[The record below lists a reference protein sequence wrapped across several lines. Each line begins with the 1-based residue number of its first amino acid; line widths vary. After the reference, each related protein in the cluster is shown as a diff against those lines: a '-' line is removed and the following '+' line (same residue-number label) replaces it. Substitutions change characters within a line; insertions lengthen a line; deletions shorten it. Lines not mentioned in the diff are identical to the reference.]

1 MANCSISQ
9 DLLRNCEF
17 QFGGLQ
23 KVYLANKADVVSV
36 GYGSTGQVTGITMA
50 SGSTFHLYE
59 FEPEN
64 ASFTEEF
71 QGEAIS
77 KSFLQ
82 TVSLTL
88 AGQSQSTVVQLE
100 SLALSV
106 LVAIVQTQDN
116 RYWLVGE
123 KGYGLRATSVNLN
136 SGVAFTD
143 NYINEIVLTG
153 NNAGKANNVVASV
166 VTGVI

>member
-1 MANCSISQ
+1 MANCAISQ
-9 DLLRNCEF
+9 DLLRSCEF

-23 KVYLANKADVVSV
+23 KVYLANKSQVTSVS
-36 GYGSTGQVTGITMA
+36 YGSTGAVTGITMA
-50 SGSTFHLYE
+50 SGSTFHVYE

-71 QGEAIS
+71 QGDAIS

-88 AGQSQSTVVQLE
+88 AGQSQAAVVQLE

-136 SGVAFTD
+136 SGTAFTD
-143 NYINEIVLTG
+143 NYINEIVLVG
-153 NNAGKANNVVASV
+153 NNAGKANEISAALVALVS
-166 VTGVI
+166 

>member
-9 DLLRNCEF
+9 DLVRSCEF

-23 KVYLANKADVVSV
+23 SVLLANKSQISSV
-36 GYGSTGQVTGITMA
+36 EYASTGVVTGITMA
-50 SGSTFHLYE
+50 SGATFHVYE

-64 ASFTEEF
+64 ASFSEEF
-71 QGEAIS
+71 QGDAIS

-88 AGQSQSTVVQLE
+88 AGQTQAMAVQLE
-100 SLALSV
+100 SLALST
-106 LVAIVQTQDN
+106 LVAIVRTQDN
-116 RYWLVGE
+116 RYWLVGQ
-123 KGYGLRATSVNLN
+123 KGYGLRASSVNLN
-136 SGVAFTD
+136 SGTAFTD

-153 NNAGKANNVVASV
+153 NNAGKASEVLSSLIS
-166 VTGVI
+166 TIS

>member
-1 MANCSISQ
+1 MANCTISQ
-9 DLLRNCEF
+9 DLLRSCEF

-23 KVYLANKADVVSV
+23 KVYLANKADVSA
-36 GYGSTGQVTGITMA
+36 YAYSSTGLVTGVTMA

-64 ASFTEEF
+64 ASFVEEF
-71 QGEAIS
+71 QGDAIS

-88 AGQSQSTVVQLE
+88 AGQTQAMVVQLE

-116 RYWLVGE
+116 RYWLVGH

-143 NYINEIVLTG
+143 NYINEIVLAG
-153 NNAGKANNVVASV
+153 NNAGKAPQILDSVVAGLV
-166 VTGVI
+166 